1 MVGLNTI
8 GKPQSLANLGK
19 RSWEFIM
26 YKERRLM
33 TEKIICPSCGKDWS
47 GDEGKQNFANID
59 VIYCFTSK
67 GGCGHKSPKSEC
79 LQPKSVDVQKLR
91 YKVGD
96 VVELVPWEEAE
107 DKGSVMKHDWP
118 DRGEIVGTS
127 ENPTDTLP
135 YMISN
140 RRSPFNFYFAES
152 SIAGIAKPLTKSEVS
167 ALLDT
172 VDTREEPTA
181 EPHIDD
187 MVYWKSVSWSD
198 DTAQYMG
205 KLGGEHI
212 VRLKNGL
219 VEVDDVSLT
228 DPSIPEEPDT
238 PDWLPEDC
246 ELWPRNVASGGYP
259 VMYKSPGIGN
269 RYTHAVLED
278 PRLIGFAIENG
289 RGGVDIRNSPLWYT
303 DGRGNYASRYGA
315 TCDQLATC
323 LGVVMRKGE

>member
-1 MVGLNTI
+1 MSTD
-8 GKPQSLANLGK
+8 
-19 RSWEFIM
+19 
-26 YKERRLM
+26 
-33 TEKIICPSCGKDWS
+33 KIICPKCGKDWS

-59 VIYCFTSK
+59 VIYCFTRY

-79 LQPKSVDVQKLR
+79 LQPEPVNQSDLACTDVPSAEPKQ
-91 YKVGD
+91 GD
-96 VVELVPWEEAE
+96 MVWGWNGCDDNWHKKPDKFLVKDS
-107 DKGSVMKHDWP
+107 DKGGDIYLC
-118 DRGEIVGTS
+118 R
-127 ENPTDTLP
+127 NL
-135 YMISN
+135 N
-140 RRSPFNFYFAES
+140 NNF
-152 SIAGIAKPLTKSEVS
+152 L
-167 ALLDT
+167 
-172 VDTREEPTA
+172 
-181 EPHIDD
+181 
-187 MVYWKSVSWSD
+187 M
-198 DTAQYMG
+198 QYRD
-205 KLGGEHI
+205 I
-212 VRLKNGL
+212 
-219 VEVDDVSLT
+219 SLT
-228 DPSIPEEPDT
+228 DPHSEEEPDT